1 MEFVK
6 FTNPFGATLSLAY
19 TPAPTLAKTAQA
31 EKPAVNKDDGKQPN
45 ALDSAALVKLLTG
58 PATSIAKLQNELRDV
73 VEAISDQALKDK
85 LTKHIESI
93 GAAGKDL
100 LEEAGKA
107 LGVSAASAVAP
118 AQAAAQAAAATPT
131 APATAAAT
139 PITGDLSAG
148 NLNAPAAS
156 GIKPQQ

>member
-19 TPAPTLAKTAQA
+19 TPAPLEKTAQA
-31 EKPAVNKDDGKQPN
+31 EKPAVAKDGAAKEPS
-45 ALDSAALVKLLTG
+45 AMDSAALVKLLTG

-73 VEAISDQALKDK
+73 VEAISDPTLKDK

-107 LGVSAASAVAP
+107 LGVSAAAAVAP
-118 AQAAAQAAAATPT
+118 AAAAPAAPAATK
-131 APATAAAT
+131 PA
-139 PITGDLSAG
+139 PITSDLSAG
-148 NLNAPAAS
+148 DLGAPAAS
-156 GIKPQQ
+156 GVKLQQ

>member
-31 EKPAVNKDDGKQPN
+31 EKPAINKDEGKAS

-73 VEAISDQALKDK
+73 VEAISEPALKEK

-100 LEEAGKA
+100 LEEAVKA
-107 LGVSAASAVAP
+107 LGVSAATAVAP
-118 AQAAAQAAAATPT
+118 AAAAVAP
-131 APATAAAT
+131 APATAAKPA

-148 NLNAPAAS
+148 DLGASAAS
-156 GIKPQQ
+156 GVKLQQ